1 MRVTHVPTGIV
12 VAMQDEKSQLQNKT
26 KALRVLRARLFE
38 LERERQQ
45 AEQAEARRSQI
56 GSGQRAEKIRTY
68 NYPENRLTDHRV
80 HLTVHRLDKILEGEL
95 EEFTEALAADD
106 QRRALETS
114 TVDRRA
120 RVPTVGSDTRVT
132 LGGALARATA
142 RLAEAGI
149 ESARLEAELLLA
161 KACDDC
167 ARALL
172 YAELDRELND
182 EQEEAF
188 ERQIARREKR
198 EPLAYVLGEWGFR
211 RLTLKTDRR
220 ALIPRPETEVVVER
234 ALEHIRGVEEPDV
247 LDVGTGTGAIA
258 LAIADEVP
266 GARVTAIDA
275 SPDAL
280 ALARENLDLTGINGR
295 VRLVEHDLTS
305 GLGEA
310 QFDLVVSNPPY
321 VDPGELES
329 LQPEVRDW
337 EPHIALVAS
346 GATEAVARAATE
358 ALRPGGWL
366 VLETAATSA
375 NRVEALLDELGYE
388 QVTITPDLAGRDRV
402 AEGRWTG

>member
-1 MRVTHVPTGIV
+1 VSTGQFIQTRGG
-12 VAMQDEKSQLQNKT
+12 A
-26 KALRVLRARLFE
+26 ARPE
-38 LERERQQ
+38 GG
-45 AEQAEARRSQI
+45 ADKRRL
-56 GSGQRAEKIRTY
+56 SG
-68 NYPENRLTDHRV
+68 
-80 HLTVHRLDKILEGEL
+80 
-95 EEFTEALAADD
+95 
-106 QRRALETS
+106 
-114 TVDRRA
+114 
-120 RVPTVGSDTRVT
+120 VT
-132 LGGALARATA
+132 LGDALARATA

-149 ESARLEAELLLA
+149 ESARLEAELLLS

-172 YAELDRELND
+172 YAELDRDLNE

-188 ERQIARREKR
+188 EQQIARREKR

-234 ALEHIRGVEEPDV
+234 ALEHIRDLDEPDV

-266 GARVTAIDA
+266 DARVTAIDA
-275 SPDAL
+275 STDAL
-280 ALARENLDLTGINGR
+280 ALARENLDVSGINGR

-305 GLGEA
+305 GLGES

-321 VDPGELES
+321 VEPEELET

-366 VLETAATSA
+366 VLETSAAA
-375 NRVEALLDELGYE
+375 GERVQQLLAELGYDR
-388 QVTITPDLAGRDRV
+388 VTITPDLAGRDRV
-402 AEGRWTG
+402 AEGRWRG

>member
-1 MRVTHVPTGIV
+1 
-12 VAMQDEKSQLQNKT
+12 
-26 KALRVLRARLFE
+26 
-38 LERERQQ
+38 
-45 AEQAEARRSQI
+45 
-56 GSGQRAEKIRTY
+56 
-68 NYPENRLTDHRV
+68 
-80 HLTVHRLDKILEGEL
+80 
-95 EEFTEALAADD
+95 
-106 QRRALETS
+106 
-114 TVDRRA
+114 
-120 RVPTVGSDTRVT
+120 VT

-182 EQEEAF
+182 DQEAAF

-234 ALEHIRGVEEPDV
+234 ALEHIRGVSEPEV

-258 LAIADEVP
+258 LAIADEIP
-266 GARVTAIDA
+266 DAKVTAIDA

-280 ALARENLDLTGINGR
+280 DLARENLRLTGINGR

-305 GLGEA
+305 GLGEQ

-321 VDPGELES
+321 VDPNELET

-366 VLETAATSA
+366 VLETAATSGD
-375 NRVEALLDELGYE
+375 RVEALLAELGYE
-388 QVTITPDLAGRDRV
+388 HVTITPDLAGRDRV
-402 AEGRWTG
+402 AEGRWRG